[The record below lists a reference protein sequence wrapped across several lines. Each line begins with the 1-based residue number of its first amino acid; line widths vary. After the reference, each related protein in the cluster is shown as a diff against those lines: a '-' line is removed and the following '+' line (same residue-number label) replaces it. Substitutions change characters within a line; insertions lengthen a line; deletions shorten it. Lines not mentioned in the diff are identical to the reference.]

1 MHSRQHAPCPCTAF
15 VTHSSLLRLIACS
28 VALSVTALPVRRAA
42 AQRPDTSRAPARVV
56 VDTTGRPTPE
66 PPLSP
71 RRAFLYSALLPGY
84 AQSVLR
90 RPSAAALFVLTE
102 SIGIVMLRESKS
114 ELNEARRL
122 RTDSLVLV
130 GNDPLSG
137 APVNQASSFND
148 GLINTR
154 RRNVEDWVA
163 FLIANH
169 LFAAAD
175 GFVAAHLW
183 DLPIQVSA
191 RQTESATVIAAQ
203 LRW

>member
-1 MHSRQHAPCPCTAF
+1 MTHSRHLCFIGLAA
-15 VTHSSLLRLIACS
+15 
-28 VALSVTALPVRRAA
+28 ALSAVAMPLDRAV
-42 AQRPDTSRAPARVV
+42 AQRPDTTRAPAPVV
-56 VDTTGRPTPE
+56 VDTVSRPIPQA
-66 PPLSP
+66 PLSP

-102 SIGIVMLRESKS
+102 SIGIAMLRESKS

-122 RTDSLVLV
+122 RTDSLVPV
-130 GNDPLSG
+130 GLDPITG
-137 APVNQASSFND
+137 VPVFQASSFND

-191 RQTESATVIAAQ
+191 RRTESATVIAARV
-203 LRW
+203 RW

>member
-1 MHSRQHAPCPCTAF
+1 
-15 VTHSSLLRLIACS
+15 VTHPRLLRLVGFS
-28 VALSVTALPVRRAA
+28 VALWAIAIPPSVAA

-56 VDTTGRPTPE
+56 VDTSNRPTPQA
-66 PPLSP
+66 PLSP

-84 AQSVLR
+84 SQSVLR
-90 RPSAAALFVLTE
+90 RPTAAALFVLTE
-102 SIGIVMLRESKS
+102 SIGIAMLRESKA

-122 RTDSLVLV
+122 RTDTLVAIGL
-130 GNDPLSG
+130 DPTTGL
-137 APVNQASSFND
+137 PVNQASSFND

-191 RQTESATVIAAQ
+191 RKTESATMIAAR